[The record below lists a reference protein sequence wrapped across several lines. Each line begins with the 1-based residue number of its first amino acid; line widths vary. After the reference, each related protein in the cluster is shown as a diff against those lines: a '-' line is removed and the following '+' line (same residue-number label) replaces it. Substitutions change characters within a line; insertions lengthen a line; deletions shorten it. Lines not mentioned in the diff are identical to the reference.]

1 MSRPEH
7 LHVPNTAEG
16 ISRINQ
22 EQAYYDLDP
31 DRYER
36 DLLRQQELRQEEQQR
51 EYEEYQQY
59 LNKQNYE

>member
-16 ISRINQ
+16 IRRINQ
-22 EQAYYDLDP
+22 EQAYYDADP

-36 DLLRQQELRQEEQQR
+36 EQQLQQELYQQELER
-51 EYEEYQQY
+51 EREEYNEYMRRQS
-59 LNKQNYE
+59 YE